1 MRHVSDLVRV
11 WATGDPFEGEMLR
24 GRLEA
29 EGIHVLV
36 KGEGEGPY
44 RAGPVYLFVPQEQ
57 ERDARAVLEA
67 VASGAYAED
76 LDEAFADD
84 ETSANDPGDDG

>member
-1 MRHVSDLVRV
+1 MADLVRV

-29 EGIHVLV
+29 EGIDVLV

-44 RAGPVYLFVPQEQ
+44 RIGPVYLFVPA
-57 ERDARAVLEA
+57 EREADAREVLEA
-67 VASGAYAED
+67 IASGAYARE
-76 LDEAFADD
+76 LDEAF
-84 ETSANDPGDDG
+84 GDDAAHR

>member
-1 MRHVSDLVRV
+1 MSELVRI

-29 EGIHVLV
+29 EGIDVLV

-44 RAGPVYLFVPQEQ
+44 RLGPVYLFVPAEQ
-57 ERDARAVLEA
+57 EADARTIVDA
-67 VASGAYAED
+67 VASGDYARDLED
-76 LDEAFADD
+76 VFDD
-84 ETSANDPGDDG
+84 NASPGR

>member
-1 MRHVSDLVRV
+1 MGDLVRV

-29 EGIHVLV
+29 EGIGVLV
-36 KGEGEGPY
+36 KGDGEGPY
-44 RAGPVYLFVPQEQ
+44 RAGPVYLFVPREH
-57 ERDARAVLEA
+57 EAEARAVLEA
-67 VASGAYAED
+67 VASGAYARE

-84 ETSANDPGDDG
+84 VDE